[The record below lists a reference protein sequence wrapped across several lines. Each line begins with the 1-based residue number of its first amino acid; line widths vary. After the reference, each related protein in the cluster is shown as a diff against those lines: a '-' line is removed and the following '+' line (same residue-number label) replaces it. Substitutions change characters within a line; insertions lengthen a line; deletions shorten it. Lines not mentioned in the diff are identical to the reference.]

1 MKPLYQTANEEFTL
15 FHGNT
20 MELIGNI
27 DKKVDMIFADP
38 PYFLSKNISKC
49 INGTWKSFDKGE
61 WDRATSQDN
70 INAFNRK
77 WLSACRNVLK
87 DDGTIFV
94 TGTYHNIFSVASCMV
109 ELGYKILNI
118 TRWRN

>member
-70 INAFNRK
+70 INAFNK
-77 WLSACRNVLK
+77 
-87 DDGTIFV
+87 
-94 TGTYHNIFSVASCMV
+94 
-109 ELGYKILNI
+109 
-118 TRWRN
+118 